1 MKELEEKCLKFVV
14 DHYKPGRLNTSA
26 ALRKVKGE
34 NGQQRSIGSRL
45 WYSLSGIA
53 AAIVICLATYI
64 FMKTTA
70 DDIVRLT
77 ADATMEQFV
86 LPDSTHVTLSPH
98 SVLTYNASRFGKS
111 AREVTMTGRIYFS
124 VFHDEKSPF
133 TVEAG
138 NAARVRVLGT
148 RFEVDEST
156 DSTAVYVNSG
166 RVLFTAQDNEEGLVL
181 TKGMAAVLNTGA
193 AMPESRMTSP
203 NPSAWATGSFVYD
216 NTPLTVVLKELSDYF
231 HTELS
236 ANDESRQLSA
246 EFDADSLED
255 IIEIIE
261 HTLEIKI
268 KRN

>member
-1 MKELEEKCLKFVV
+1 
-14 DHYKPGRLNTSA
+14 
-26 ALRKVKGE
+26 
-34 NGQQRSIGSRL
+34 
-45 WYSLSGIA
+45 
-53 AAIVICLATYI
+53 
-64 FMKTTA
+64 
-70 DDIVRLT
+70 
-77 ADATMEQFV
+77 
-86 LPDSTHVTLSPH
+86 
-98 SVLTYNASRFGKS
+98 
-111 AREVTMTGRIYFS
+111 MTGRIYFN

-166 RVLFTAQDNEEGLVL
+166 RVLFTAQGNKEGLVL
-181 TKGMAAVLNTGA
+181 TKGMAAVLNTGD
-193 AMPESRMTSP
+193 AMPESRMTTP

-236 ANDESRQLSA
+236 ANDESKLLSA

-268 KRN
+268 NRN

>member
-14 DHYKPGRLNTSA
+14 EHYKPGRLNTSE

-34 NGQQRSIGSRL
+34 VGQQKSIGRRL

-53 AAIVICLATYI
+53 AAIVICLGTYI
-64 FMKTTA
+64 YMKTAA

-86 LPDSTHVTLSPH
+86 LPDSTHITLSPH
-98 SVLTYNASRFGKS
+98 SVLTYNASDFGKNT
-111 AREVTMTGRIYFS
+111 RNVKMTGRIYFS

-133 TVEAG
+133 TVQAG
-138 NAARVRVLGT
+138 NFARVRVLGT

-166 RVLFTAQDNEEGLVL
+166 RVLFAAQGNDDGIIL
-181 TKGMAAVLNTGA
+181 TKGMAAVLNTGSE
-193 AMPESRMTSP
+193 MPESKKPTP
-203 NPSAWATGSFVYD
+203 NPSAWATGSFTYD
-216 NTPLTVVLKELSDYF
+216 NTPLSVVLKELSEYF
-231 HTELS
+231 HVNLS
-236 ANDESRQLSA
+236 ANDENKQLSA
-246 EFDADSLED
+246 EFDADNLDD
-255 IIEIIE
+255 IVEIIE